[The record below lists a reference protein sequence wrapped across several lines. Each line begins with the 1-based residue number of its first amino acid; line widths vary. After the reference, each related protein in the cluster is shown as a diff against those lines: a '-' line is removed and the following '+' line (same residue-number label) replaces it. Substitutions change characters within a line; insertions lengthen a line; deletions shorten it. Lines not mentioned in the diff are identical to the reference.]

1 MMFLSTILVLRK
13 TAFSALI
20 LAVLFPAVPIC
31 SAAELKPETVRAFD
45 RYVQLTEARMHSEV
59 QTSFLYLDSLPA
71 AQKEEQYRQLHNG
84 GLYIEPIRTT
94 DKGKSIAIPGGM
106 IHHWIGVIFVPGAN
120 LKETLAIAQNYDN
133 REQIYKPDVTRSK
146 LISHNGDDFKVF
158 LRLYKKRFTTIV
170 LNTDYDIHYHTIDA
184 NHVYCDSYTTRIAEV
199 ADPDKPDGAEL
210 PVGND
215 HGYLWRMYT
224 YWRFEQKD
232 GGVYMQI
239 EAISLTRGIPY
250 GLEWLLG
257 PLAKSIPRESFS
269 AVLQQTKQAILA
281 EIKG

>member
-1 MMFLSTILVLRK
+1 MFLSPFLVLRK
-13 TAFSALI
+13 TAVSALA
-20 LAVLFPAVPIC
+20 LAVFFPAVPIC

-45 RYVQLTEARMHSEV
+45 RYVQHTEARMQSEL
-59 QTSFLYLDSLPA
+59 QNSFLYIDSLPA
-71 AQKEEQYRQLHNG
+71 AQRDEQYRQLRNG
-84 GLYIEPIRTT
+84 GLFIEPIKTT
-94 DKGKSIAIPGGM
+94 DSGKTIAVPSGM
-106 IHHWIGVIFVPGAN
+106 IHHWVGVVFVPGAN
-120 LKETLAIAQNYDN
+120 LKQTLAVAQNYDN
-133 REQIYKPDVTRSK
+133 REQIYRPDVTRSK
-146 LISHNGDDFKVF
+146 LLSHNGDEFKVF
-158 LRLYKKRFTTIV
+158 LRLYKKRFITIV
-170 LNTDYDIHYHTIDA
+170 LNTEYDIHYHTLDA
-184 NHVYCDSYTTRIAEV
+184 AHVYCNSYTTRIAEV
-199 ADPDKPDGAEL
+199 ADPAKPDGPEL

-239 EAISLTRGIPY
+239 EAVSLTRGIPY

-281 EIKG
+281 GPKG